1 MEIDLEDNEK
11 EFIEL
16 KVKKE
21 VGANGMRSWKLGMV
35 GEKAIRKTIDE
46 TIIKLNEKLK

>member
-1 MEIDLEDNEK
+1 MIDLNENEK

-21 VGANGMRSWKLGMV
+21 VGANEMAKWKLGMV
-35 GEKAIRKTIDE
+35 GEKAIKLTIDE
-46 TIIKLNEKLK
+46 TISKLNEKMG